1 MAEGYLSP
9 AARDL
14 QERMAEL
21 RDAEARL
28 QAASSL
34 AGERA
39 AHASP
44 AIRARLE
51 ADVVAA
57 AGAVKRA
64 HAAAYDSQQRQP
76 AAVYRRAAQEAERI
90 KAPELSALQWW
101 AQNPGFLT
109 SVAKTQQQRDEDA
122 RRDFLL
128 TRLNEEAGK
137 AKYPHS
143 LYDDDA
149 TAELAMV
156 AAQYAGRPEIQAAVR
171 SPYQY
176 HIGGDDPLPGAASM
190 GERAGVAAADAISR
204 AVGPEHSL
212 ASAGLDLLS
221 RPQHF
226 ATGFRAAGQRLAEGN
241 PYGAAMGV
249 GQAIAGPFFPELAV
263 DPTEFHKY
271 ASPAASAAV
280 NMALDPTWYYG
291 SGATKAV
298 DRLRYGRGV
307 PAFLED
313 AAGNSIR
320 RLRNAPGGVAGPL
333 LLR

>member
-14 QERMAEL
+14 QERMAAL

-28 QAASSL
+28 KAAKDLVS
-34 AGERA
+34 ERA
-39 AHASP
+39 GQASP
-44 AIRARLE
+44 AMRARLE
-51 ADVVAA
+51 ADAA
-57 AGAVKRA
+57 AAAEAVRA
-64 HAAAYDSQQRQP
+64 AHSAAYYSQERQP
-76 AAVYRRAAQEAERI
+76 AAVYSRAAAEAERVR
-90 KAPELSALQWW
+90 APELSAFQWL
-101 AQNPGFLT
+101 AQNPGLLT

-128 TRLNEEAGK
+128 KRLNEEASG
-137 AKYPHS
+137 AKYPYS
-143 LYDDDA
+143 LYDDDL
-149 TAELAMV
+149 TSGPAMA
-156 AAQYAGRPEIQAAVR
+156 AAQYAGRPELQAAVR
-171 SPYQY
+171 SPYIY
-176 HIGGDDPLPGAASM
+176 NLGGDDPLPGAASL
-190 GERAGVAAADAISR
+190 GERAGVVAADAISR

-249 GQAIAGPFFPELAV
+249 GQAIAGPFFPEVAV
-263 DPTEFHKY
+263 DPAEFHKY
-271 ASPAASAAV
+271 SSPAASAAV

-291 SGATKAV
+291 AGATKAV
-298 DRLRYGRGV
+298 DGLRYGRGV